1 MGLLIRWVR
10 AYQCLS
16 LHITFWR
23 GAAVRLRAAARRR
36 AMTTDARPLLS
47 ASHPDRPH
55 RATRSALTPGPSAA
69 GATPTGLTARA
80 GLRRHGGQS
89 SRVHG
94 PLPPAGARARP
105 RLTETRGQCAP
116 ARPPRR

>member
-47 ASHPDRPH
+47 ASHPHQPH
-55 RATRSALTPGPSAA
+55 RPPPPRGPS
-69 GATPTGLTARA
+69 
-80 GLRRHGGQS
+80 
-89 SRVHG
+89 
-94 PLPPAGARARP
+94 RP
-105 RLTETRGQCAP
+105 
-116 ARPPRR
+116 PPRRERVCGDTEDNLPAYMAPFPQPVRVRALG